1 MTIAKT
7 LKTACWAGVLIAL
20 AGCGDSISFKVYEP
34 GVYKGASDP
43 LIAELAKPESKQR
56 LQERFTEGQA
66 DR

>member
-7 LKTACWAGVLIAL
+7 LKTACWAGTLFAL
-20 AGCGDSISFKVYEP
+20 AGCGDSMSFKVYEP
-34 GVYKGASDP
+34 GVYKGAADP

>member
-1 MTIAKT
+1 MTIANT
-7 LKTACWAGVLIAL
+7 LKIACSAAALIAL
-20 AGCGDSISFKVYEP
+20 AGCGDSVSFKVYEP
-34 GVYKGASDP
+34 GVYKGAADP